1 MADPLLLGI
10 DIGTTNIK
18 TILFDPSGATVA
30 QASVRT
36 PTHYP
41 RPNWAYFDPE
51 ETWRAVVQGLRSV
64 TSQVD
69 ATRIAGMAVASYGET
84 GVPLDAHGQPLYE
97 AIAWFDGRTAAQAA
111 WLEEQIGQE
120 ELFAITGSAIQPIFT
135 LCKLRWLRE
144 HEPTVLARTRH
155 WLNMADYIAYR
166 LCGVPAAD
174 LSLASRMLCM
184 NLHTRQ
190 WATDLLG
197 AVGIDPA
204 ILAPLQLS
212 GTPLGPVLPEVA
224 RATGLPTSAL
234 VAVGGHD
241 HIVGALALGVTQV
254 GDMLDSIGTAEAIM
268 LPMDEPVR
276 DVNFGRQ
283 GYSQGI
289 HAAGH
294 YYTLGGLYTS
304 GVCIDWFRENFAS
317 GADYRA
323 LIAAASAVTAGS
335 LGAFFIPHMRLA
347 NSPNVDPLAR
357 GAFIGLHTDM
367 KQGALFRAILEGLSY
382 EVRFS
387 LEPLLRYM
395 KLPHLRKVYV
405 AGGGAH
411 NDLYTRIKASILN
424 HPLTV
429 VSAKESTA
437 LGAAVL
443 GGVGAGVYRDIPT
456 ALAQLRFDQETVEPL
471 AADAAFYERAFRDVY
486 EHLYTALRP
495 LHHAGQV
502 LLAQTEA
509 E

>member
-1 MADPLLLGI
+1 MAEPLLLGI

-18 TILFDPSGATVA
+18 TILFDPTGATVA
-30 QASVRT
+30 HASVRT

-51 ETWRAVVQGLRSV
+51 ETWNAVVQGLRTV

-84 GVPLDAHGQPLYE
+84 GVPLDEHGQPLYE
-97 AIAWFDGRTAAQAA
+97 AIAWFDGRTAPQAA
-111 WLEEQIGQE
+111 WLETQIGQE
-120 ELFAITGSAIQPIFT
+120 ALFAITGSAIQPIFT
-135 LCKLRWLRE
+135 LCKLLWLRDN
-144 HEPTVLARTRH
+144 EPTILPRTRH

-166 LCGVPAAD
+166 LCGVPATD
-174 LSLASRMLCM
+174 LSLASRMLC
-184 NLHTRQ
+184 LDLGKRQ
-190 WATDLLG
+190 WATDLIN
-197 AVGIDPA
+197 AVGINPT
-204 ILAPLQLS
+204 ILAPLQQS
-212 GTPLGPVLPEVA
+212 GTPLGPVLPAVA
-224 RATGLPTSAL
+224 RATGLPTSAM

-241 HIVGALALGVTQV
+241 HIVGALALGVTKV

-294 YYTLGGLYTS
+294 YYALGGLYTA
-304 GVCIDWFRENFAS
+304 GVCIDWFRENFAN
-317 GADYRA
+317 GADYGA
-323 LIAAASAVTAGS
+323 LIAAANEVTAGS
-335 LGAFFIPHMRLA
+335 LGAFFIPHLRLA

-367 KQGALFRAILEGLSY
+367 KQATLFRAILEGLSY
-382 EVRFS
+382 EIRFS
-387 LEPLLRYM
+387 LEPVLRYM
-395 KLPHLRKVYV
+395 KLSQVGKVYV

-443 GGVGAGVYRDIPT
+443 GGIGAGVYADIPT
-456 ALAQLRFDQETVEPL
+456 ALAQLRYEQETEMPV
-471 AADAAFYERAFRDVY
+471 AAEAAFYERAFREVY
-486 EHLYTALRP
+486 EQVYAALRP
-495 LHHAGQV
+495 LHHATAEV
-502 LLAQTEA
+502 LEQARA
-509 E
+509 